1 MTLLAFGAVSLRLL
15 DLGVPEG
22 CCCCCCCCFYAVDVT
37 AARQDGVF
45 AVSRLAKPAQRT
57 VHSQAGLLR
66 HKMLL
71 EARPRRGVPAR
82 VSLPKSRAEAL
93 LAALNRGRSL
103 VASVEQRGK
112 VLLLSE
118 TDEDK
123 LVPAGHGAKPHP
135 DPYLIAMER
144 LGVPAHDCVVF
155 EDSRSG
161 VRAGVAANVAAVV
174 GVRSELGDEDLR
186 GAGAQVTVG
195 DWTEVTPQLLER
207 LLLLSGT

>member
-1 MTLLAFGAVSLRLL
+1 MPNAPKLRP
-15 DLGVPEG
+15 V
-22 CCCCCCCCFYAVDVT
+22 Y
-37 AARQDGVF
+37 
-45 AVSRLAKPAQRT
+45 S
-57 VHSQAGLLR
+57 HAGLLW
-66 HKMLL
+66 HKTEL

-82 VSLPKSRAEAL
+82 VSLPKSRAEPL
-93 LAALNRGRSL
+93 LAALKRGRSL

-135 DPYLIAMER
+135 NPYLIAMER

-161 VRAGVAANVAAVV
+161 VRAGVAATVAAVV
-174 GVRSELGDEDLR
+174 GG
-186 GAGAQVTVG
+186 GVG
-195 DWTEVTPQLLER
+195 LVK
-207 LLLLSGT
+207 LLSLDDAAESGMQMAWAVALKRG